1 MGNANCRPAC
11 DGATLNVLR
20 TRICAD
26 MIQRVLNRLHH
37 ERLQRRLSPAA
48 RQVQRQRLT
57 YLEPVKLLQIEDA
70 IRDAQRERVPG
81 DFVECGV
88 ALGGSAVLLA
98 RGASAQ
104 ERCFDGYDVF
114 GMIPPPT
121 EKDHRRSMSAIGRSF
136 RESHRGLTAMNITVT
151 GPTYT
156 ITSPESSISLALLS
170 ARVSDCTRA
179 CSMTR
184 CTLRRPWRLLTSI
197 ATGTSRSSCVS
208 TGSIRTSRSVAG

>member
-1 MGNANCRPAC
+1 
-11 DGATLNVLR
+11 
-20 TRICAD
+20 

-57 YLEPVKLLQIEDA
+57 NPLAGKAVAIEDA

-121 EKDHRRSMSAIGRSF
+121 EKDPPEVHERYRTIVLG
-136 RESHRGLTAMNITVT
+136 ESQGINGDEYNGYRPDLYV
-151 GPTYT
+151 
-156 ITSPESSISLALLS
+156 TSPESSISLALLS